1 MFTRHSLRKV
11 QWRPKRHCF
20 SLLIS
25 IYFTL
30 GKQKS
35 IAILNNLFYMNM
47 KFDKL
52 LSEIDNVL
60 QKKRELG
67 LRMPNR
73 IRLKEFNISNFMQR
87 HGTM

>member
-1 MFTRHSLRKV
+1 
-11 QWRPKRHCF
+11 
-20 SLLIS
+20 
-25 IYFTL
+25 
-30 GKQKS
+30 
-35 IAILNNLFYMNM
+35 MNM